1 LKKRQR
7 NDGLPHRLYERKG
20 KFKYSITYKAIVG
33 KGFTY
38 SCEVGDG
45 LEIER
50 IKRKA
55 IDRVYKEIGDVP
67 KSKTLA
73 KYFADYFDWQESLP
87 DDHVDRKKEST
98 LQGNKEEQKNIL
110 AVFGDMDPNEIKPAH
125 VRKYLKL
132 RSDAGAPAKANKE
145 KSLLSAVY
153 KYLIREM
160 VVEANPCFGVEKNK
174 TKAKDKLVTPEQR
187 RLLES
192 VGKEQGGAYERMTLA
207 FRLAFLTSSR
217 ADEIRTLLWEEFGDA
232 LLIIKI
238 GKSRNTSVEKY
249 KSFEV
254 GGEILGIR
262 NRLAELNK
270 TESVY
275 VFCNKMG
282 NQYTRSGWGANL
294 KKLKEACRLK
304 AKELGVPW
312 QDFALTDMRVSSVT
326 HRVESGEHYGDII
339 KTTGHAS
346 TAMLKKHYDR
356 TKVQKVKVVA
366 EDNMNLKEKKHE
378 SN

>member
-1 LKKRQR
+1 MKKRHK

-20 KFKYSITYKAIVG
+20 KFKYSISYKALVG

-55 IDRVYKEIGDVP
+55 IDRVYKEIGDAP
-67 KSKTLA
+67 KINTLA
-73 KYFADYFDWQESLP
+73 KCFDDYFDWQQHLP
-87 DDHVDRKKEST
+87 GDHVDRKKDST

-110 AVFGDMDPNEIKPAH
+110 AVFGEMDPSEIKPAH

-153 KYLIREM
+153 KFLIREM
-160 VVEANPCFGVEKNK
+160 VVETNPCFGVEKNR
-174 TKAKDKLVTPEQR
+174 TKAKDKLVTSDQR
-187 RLLES
+187 RLLEL
-192 VGKEQGGAYERMTLA
+192 VGIEMGGVYERMTLA
-207 FRLAFLTSSR
+207 FRLAFLTSCR
-217 ADEIRTLLWEEFGDA
+217 ADETRTLLWEEFGQKQ
-232 LLIIKI
+232 LIIKI

-249 KSFEV
+249 KSYEV
-254 GGEILGIR
+254 IGEIIDIR
-262 NRLAELNK
+262 NRLIELNK
-270 TESVY
+270 NESVY
-275 VFCNKMG
+275 VFCNKAG

-294 KKLKEACRLK
+294 KKIKEACRVK

-356 TKVQKVKVVA
+356 TKVQKVKAVS
-366 EDNMNLKEKKHE
+366 EEKMNLKEKKHE